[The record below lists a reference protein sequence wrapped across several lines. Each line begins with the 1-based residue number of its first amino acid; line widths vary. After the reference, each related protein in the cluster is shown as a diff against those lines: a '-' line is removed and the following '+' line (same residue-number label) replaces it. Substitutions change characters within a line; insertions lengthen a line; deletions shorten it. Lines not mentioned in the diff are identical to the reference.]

1 MEVTKKQFGI
11 YKDEPVYLYT
21 IENNQKTKISVLTY
35 AATWQNF
42 EVNENGVDHSLISH
56 FDNLDDYVETPYQ
69 VGKTV
74 GRVAGRIG
82 NASFKIDDKIYK
94 LPPNDGNNLIH
105 GGNNGFQNFNFAST
119 VVDDK
124 VVLTHKFLSADDNFP
139 GDLSL
144 KITYSLSPE
153 NEVKISYSAIS
164 TEETLFNPTCHVY
177 FNVTDNE
184 GVFEQDVKINSKS
197 MLAVDSNKV
206 PTGEILPL
214 TSGYDF
220 NKFKTISKALDD
232 LKSDNGKLEFDDT
245 FVTDENSVATIKS
258 NNRAVDFSSDRNG
271 LVIFT
276 ANPNDPKKAD
286 ERQYNS
292 LAMEMQTLPDA
303 INHSGFGNIILPR
316 GKEVTYTNSYKYRQI
331 N

>member
-1 MEVTKKQFGI
+1 MEVTKRQFGT

-56 FDNLDDYVETPYQ
+56 FDNLDDYIKTPYQ

-82 NASFKIDDKIYK
+82 NASFKIDDKFYK
-94 LPPNDGNNLIH
+94 LPPNDGENLIH
-105 GGNNGFQNFNFAST
+105 GGSNGFQNFNFTST
-119 VVDDK
+119 VIDNK
-124 VVLTHKFLSADDNFP
+124 VVLTHKFLSADDGFP

-153 NEVKISYSAIS
+153 NEVKISYSAIN
-164 TEETLFNPTCHVY
+164 TEKTLFNPTCHVY
-177 FNVTDNE
+177 FNVTDSE
-184 GVFEQDVKINSKS
+184 DVFGQGVKINSKS
-197 MLAVDSNKV
+197 MLAVDSSKV

-220 NKFKTISKALDD
+220 KKFKTISKALDD

-245 FVTDENSVATIKS
+245 FVTDENFVATIKS
-258 NNRAVDFSSDRNG
+258 NKRAVDFSSDRNG